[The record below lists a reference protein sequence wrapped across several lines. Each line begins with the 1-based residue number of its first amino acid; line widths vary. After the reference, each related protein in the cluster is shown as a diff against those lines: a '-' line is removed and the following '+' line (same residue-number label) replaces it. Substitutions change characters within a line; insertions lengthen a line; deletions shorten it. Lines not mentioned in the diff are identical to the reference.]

1 MRKVYEVENKFN
13 QLQITEPINAKPT
26 GQVLVDSDAFAFIY
40 IVEENEQY
48 SYLTFGE
55 AVWPNLVE
63 LLEKEQNPSI
73 EMNGELVELEGFYD
87 ELTYLLFNIEGNSNY
102 GDEFVERVEKAF
114 AKILGQSV
122 L

>member
-1 MRKVYEVENKFN
+1 MRKVYEIENKFN
-13 QLQITEPINAKPT
+13 QLQVTEPINAKPT

-73 EMNGELVELEGFYD
+73 EMNGVLVELEGFYD